1 MIDNLI
7 EWLLNDELPSK
18 QEADF
23 TRNLKA
29 IKSLEGY
36 GNIAKKKGRDR
47 YRDIGMIWNPVPVNG
62 VVGEYFYL
70 NRLRSRK
77 DGSSFLFH
85 RICYCVPISKQP
97 FDIFELVSSSGKEWF
112 DICLSPFSLH
122 RTCAAPLN
130 VKTQTWSRYKYLLNV
145 KKIGFGVRSFIPD
158 FPQELP
164 QRYFDALCD
173 ALSGV
178 SESEFPH
185 IKAMYPRLTLDNL
198 SDNASITR
206 MRDKMQKQV
215 DQILSITS
223 TLSDKYQYRNLDNFN
238 RVALNRK
245 DFKLFMAIRGR

>member
-36 GNIAKKKGRDR
+36 GNVAKKKGRDR
-47 YRDIGMIWNPVPVNG
+47 YRYIGMIGNPVPVNG

-85 RICYCVPISKQP
+85 RLCYCVPHNKAP

-122 RTCAAPLN
+122 RT
-130 VKTQTWSRYKYLLNV
+130 SSY
-145 KKIGFGVRSFIPD
+145 S
-158 FPQELP
+158 
-164 QRYFDALCD
+164 
-173 ALSGV
+173 
-178 SESEFPH
+178 
-185 IKAMYPRLTLDNL
+185 
-198 SDNASITR
+198 
-206 MRDKMQKQV
+206 
-215 DQILSITS
+215 
-223 TLSDKYQYRNLDNFN
+223 
-238 RVALNRK
+238 
-245 DFKLFMAIRGR
+245 

>member
-36 GNIAKKKGRDR
+36 GNVAKKKGRDR
-47 YRDIGMIWNPVPVNG
+47 YRYIGMIGNPVPVNG

-85 RICYCVPISKQP
+85 RLCYCVPHNKAP

-130 VKTQTWSRYKYLLNV
+130 VKTQTWSRYKYLLKV
-145 KKIGFGVRSFIPD
+145 KKIGFGVRSFVPD
-158 FPQELP
+158 FPRALP
-164 QRYFDALCD
+164 QMYFDAVCN
-173 ALSGV
+173 ALSGA
-178 SESEFPH
+178 SQAELPH
-185 IKAMYPRLTLDNL
+185 IHDMFPRLTLHNLADN
-198 SDNASITR
+198 DTITR

-215 DQILSITS
+215 DRILSITS
-223 TLSDKYQYRNLDNFN
+223 SLSDKYQYRNLVNFN
-238 RVALNRK
+238 RVAMDK
-245 DFKLFMAIRGR
+245 KEFKLFMAISGR